1 MMELK
6 IKKSEI
12 LDIYSVYKSIPEK
25 TKSILPNY
33 ARGVRFTFTKS
44 KNKLYARIF
53 DGQQLFTYEIVPLET
68 KLYKSN
74 SEDDKISFSILQDE
88 FFDVIKFI
96 DAENI
101 NLCLTNDGRYIEIK
115 DDDGKLLYKFLN
127 ILFSIP
133 DEAQLYKDF
142 MTPFVS
148 NKGREVCRIKTSFE
162 EITKIYE
169 RTMPFIDLKHHSNI
183 CKGLCVFSWSEK
195 IWFLSTDTF
204 RMSIIF
210 YETYDNRVKYDFK
223 EDFFA
228 VLPNKFVDCIVKTK
242 IDDDEEIEL
251 VIYENLAEFTATNIN
266 IKTQYYKMSKPSSI
280 EKFIDYISK
289 VNNNLYIYFLEIF
302 TDKLKDNFRI
312 LSKLNFLKASIEFI
326 DNNTALYITAQNE
339 LEDSKAE
346 QIIRLD
352 KKEEHI
358 EIENTQNP
366 ITSVNISQMYEFL
379 KTVNSEKL
387 LIYGAEQLKPP
398 NIHLI
403 VMRPLTETNY
413 YHIKACMAS

>member
-25 TKSILPNY
+25 TQSLLPNY

-53 DGQQLFTYEIVPLET
+53 DGQQLFTYEIAPIET
-68 KLYKSN
+68 KLYQN
-74 SEDDKISFSILQDE
+74 SEDDKMSFSILQDE
-88 FFDVIKFI
+88 FFDVIKLI

-101 NLCLTNDGRYIEIK
+101 NLCLTSDGRYIEIR
-115 DDDGKLLYKFLN
+115 DDDGKMLYKFLN

-142 MTPFVS
+142 MTPFVA
-148 NKGREVCRIKTSFE
+148 NKGKEVCRIKTSFE
-162 EITKIYE
+162 EIAKICE
-169 RTMPFIDLKHHSNI
+169 KTMPFIDPKHHSDM
-183 CKGLCVFSWSEK
+183 CKGLCVFVWSEK

-210 YETYDNRVKYDFK
+210 YEAYDNSVKYDFK

-228 VLPNKFVDCIVKTK
+228 VLPSEFCDFITKSK
-242 IDDDEEIEL
+242 IDDDEEIEI
-251 VIYENLAEFTATNIN
+251 VIYENLAEFTAKNIN
-266 IKTQYYKMSKPSSI
+266 IKTQYYKMPKPSSI
-280 EKFIDYISK
+280 ERFIDYISK
-289 VNNNLYIYFLEIF
+289 VNNGLYIYFLEIF
-302 TDKLKDNFRI
+302 ADKLKNNFKT
-312 LSKLNFLKASIEFI
+312 LSKLKFLKASIEFI
-326 DNNTALYITAQNE
+326 DNNTALYIIAQNE

-352 KKEEHI
+352 NKEEHI

-387 LIYGAEQLKPP
+387 LIYGAEQLRPP

-403 VMRPLTETNY
+403 VMRPLTEINY

>member
-25 TKSILPNY
+25 TQSLLPNY

-53 DGQQLFTYEIVPLET
+53 DGQQLFTYEIAPIET
-68 KLYKSN
+68 KLYQN
-74 SEDDKISFSILQDE
+74 SEDDKMSFSILQDE
-88 FFDVIKFI
+88 FFDVIKLI

-101 NLCLTNDGRYIEIK
+101 NLCLTNDGRYIEIR
-115 DDDGKLLYKFLN
+115 DDDGKILYKFLN

-142 MTPFVS
+142 MTPFVA
-148 NKGREVCRIKTSFE
+148 NKGKEVCRIKTSFE
-162 EITKIYE
+162 EIAKICE
-169 RTMPFIDLKHHSNI
+169 KTMPFIDPKHHSDM
-183 CKGLCVFSWSEK
+183 CKGLCVFVWSEK

-210 YETYDNRVKYDFK
+210 YEAYDNSVKYDFK

-228 VLPNKFVDCIVKTK
+228 VLPSKFFDFITKSK
-242 IDDDEEIEL
+242 IDDDEEIEI
-251 VIYENLAEFTATNIN
+251 VIYENLAEFTAKNIN
-266 IKTQYYKMSKPSSI
+266 IKTQYYKMPKPSSI
-280 EKFIDYISK
+280 ERFIDYISK
-289 VNNNLYIYFLEIF
+289 VNNGLYIYFLEIF
-302 TDKLKDNFRI
+302 TDKLKNNFKT
-312 LSKLNFLKASIEFI
+312 LSKLKFLKASIEFI
-326 DNNTALYITAQNE
+326 DNNTALYIIAQNE

-352 KKEEHI
+352 NKEEHI

-387 LIYGAEQLKPP
+387 LIYGAEQLRPP

-403 VMRPLTETNY
+403 VMRPLTEINY

>member
-25 TKSILPNY
+25 TQSLLPNY

-53 DGQQLFTYEIVPLET
+53 DGQQLFTYEIAPIET
-68 KLYKSN
+68 KLYQN
-74 SEDDKISFSILQDE
+74 SEDDKMSFSILQDE
-88 FFDVIKFI
+88 FFDVIKLI

-101 NLCLTNDGRYIEIK
+101 NLCLTNDGRYIEIR
-115 DDDGKLLYKFLN
+115 DDDGKILYKFLN

-133 DEAQLYKDF
+133 NEAQLYKDF
-142 MTPFVS
+142 MTPFVA
-148 NKGREVCRIKTSFE
+148 NKGKEFCRIKTSFE
-162 EITKIYE
+162 EITKICE
-169 RTMPFIDLKHHSNI
+169 KTMPFIDPKHHSDM
-183 CKGLCVFSWSEK
+183 CKGLCVFVWSEK

-210 YETYDNRVKYDFK
+210 YEAYDNSVKYDFK
-223 EDFFA
+223 EDFFV
-228 VLPNKFVDCIVKTK
+228 VLPSEFCDFITKSK
-242 IDDDEEIEL
+242 IDDDEEIEI
-251 VIYENLAEFTATNIN
+251 VIYENLAEFTAKNIN
-266 IKTQYYKMSKPSSI
+266 IKTQYYKMPKPSSI
-280 EKFIDYISK
+280 ERFIDYISK
-289 VNNNLYIYFLEIF
+289 VNNGLYIYFLEIF
-302 TDKLKDNFRI
+302 ADKLKNNFKT
-312 LSKLNFLKASIEFI
+312 LSKLKFLKASIEFI
-326 DNNTALYITAQNE
+326 DNNTALYIIAQNE

-352 KKEEHI
+352 NKEEHI

-387 LIYGAEQLKPP
+387 LIYGAEQLRPP

-403 VMRPLTETNY
+403 VMRPLTEINY

>member
-25 TKSILPNY
+25 TQSLLPNY

-53 DGQQLFTYEIVPLET
+53 DGQQLFTYEIAPIET
-68 KLYKSN
+68 KLYQN
-74 SEDDKISFSILQDE
+74 SEDDKMSFSILQDE
-88 FFDVIKFI
+88 FFDVIKLI

-101 NLCLTNDGRYIEIK
+101 NLCLTSDGRYIEIK
-115 DDDGKLLYKFLN
+115 DDDGKMLYKFLN

-142 MTPFVS
+142 MTPFVA
-148 NKGREVCRIKTSFE
+148 NKGKEVCRIKTSFE
-162 EITKIYE
+162 EIAKICE
-169 RTMPFIDLKHHSNI
+169 KTMPFIDPKHHSDM
-183 CKGLCVFSWSEK
+183 CKGLCVFVWSEK

-210 YETYDNRVKYDFK
+210 YEAYDNSVKYDFK
-223 EDFFA
+223 EDFFV
-228 VLPNKFVDCIVKTK
+228 VLPSEFCDFITKSK
-242 IDDDEEIEL
+242 IDDDEEIEI
-251 VIYENLAEFTATNIN
+251 VIYENLAEFTAKNIN
-266 IKTQYYKMSKPSSI
+266 IKTQYYKMPKPSSI
-280 EKFIDYISK
+280 ERFIDYISK
-289 VNNNLYIYFLEIF
+289 VNNGLYIYFLEIF
-302 TDKLKDNFRI
+302 ADKLKNNFKT
-312 LSKLNFLKASIEFI
+312 LSKLKFLKASIEFI
-326 DNNTALYITAQNE
+326 DNNTALYIIAQNE

-352 KKEEHI
+352 NKEEHI

-387 LIYGAEQLKPP
+387 LIYGAEQLRPP

-403 VMRPLTETNY
+403 VMRPLTEINY